1 MINGSIFEN
10 MIFIFASLWVRL
22 HKGREKF
29 KSPETEYR
37 VRIWT
42 LSLGLVVPMFHL
54 LWQNTKQK
62 RCFHIFFVVPE
73 LIGIRVLLKTRWQRI
88 LSYFLFVFV
97 FFPEST
103 TLLHNWNNEKKIKNV
118 LKILG
123 TGNKYWKSIQID
135 VFL

>member
-42 LSLGLVVPMFHL
+42 LSLGLVVPMFHF